1 MSTNAPVK
9 LNISDLPSTS
19 RCPVHWHA
27 SLNNMCHSGS
37 GISDLYDIVDAIRSM
52 TISDADN
59 LEANLVLDL
68 ARARRDV
75 VNAEK
80 VLADCVVREHEV
92 LANLSKHKSD
102 ISKQN
107 LAKADN
113 CERPPAPPSRPSMFY
128 GRGDLVAE
136 LTNLVVNGEHIAL
149 IGPGGMGKS
158 SLAKAILHEP
168 DIMENFADRRYFV
181 TYDGLD
187 PSTITFQTFMT

>member
-102 ISKQN
+102 ISKQK
-107 LAKADN
+107 LAKADV
-113 CERPPAPPSRPSMFY
+113 
-128 GRGDLVAE
+128 G
-136 LTNLVVNGEHIAL
+136 IAH
-149 IGPGGMGKS
+149 M
-158 SLAKAILHEP
+158 
-168 DIMENFADRRYFV
+168 R
-181 TYDGLD
+181 
-187 PSTITFQTFMT
+187 ITFQKHGLSHHGPAPSVLQESLECHHITVQLD